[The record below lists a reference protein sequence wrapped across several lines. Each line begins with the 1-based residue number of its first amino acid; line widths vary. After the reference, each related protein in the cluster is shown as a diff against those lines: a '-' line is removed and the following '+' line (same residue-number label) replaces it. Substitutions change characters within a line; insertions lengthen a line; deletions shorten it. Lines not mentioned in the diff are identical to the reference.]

1 MVTRQVVVAS
11 PRGLEE
17 EAAGRFCTTARA
29 QPARVAVVVADGRSA
44 DARSVLGVV
53 ELGIAAGQEVT
64 LTADDGDAGAQASV
78 DTLVELLGSDLEP
91 DDQPADGLEA

>member
-1 MVTRQVVVAS
+1 MIARQVVVAT
-11 PRGLEE
+11 PRGLGE

-29 QPARVAVVVADGRSA
+29 QPARVHVVVDDGRSA

-64 LTADDGDAGAQASV
+64 LTADEHEAGAQASV
-78 DTLVELLGSDLEP
+78 DLLAGELARDLEP
-91 DDQPADGLEA
+91 DDEPAGGQEA